1 MLAVRFFA
9 PCLLLVSPRRSE
21 TETTSTNTFPNPSDN
36 ISTLYPKIIFS
47 TLHKLHTRNYF
58 EYITSRIQPVCTDPA
73 GRFFSRCLSAWGLYP
88 LPRASSVPTS
98 RDAHSVSH
106 PVAAWVRGACTPF
119 RGRRHHRSRGNP
131 FQPLLECAGPALPS
145 ASVVCTDRVGRSL
158 RFTCRCCCLSVWS
171 L

>member
-88 LPRASSVPTS
+88 L
-98 RDAHSVSH
+98 
-106 PVAAWVRGACTPF
+106 
-119 RGRRHHRSRGNP
+119 
-131 FQPLLECAGPALPS
+131 S
-145 ASVVCTDRVGRSL
+145 ASVVCTDVAGRSFS
-158 RFTCRCCCLSVWS
+158 FTICRSLSALGLYPLPRVSSVPTPWDAFS
-171 L
+171 ADA